1 MEDSNILF
9 GYFMTVLDFLNF
21 LAFNKAMDKFHYVFL
36 HKERTVKN
44 NTELSVASSI
54 VNVPENA
61 SENEPTRKV
70 TNVSENST
78 STPPPNSETK
88 FQKAAKTVMKTN
100 ISDSTV
106 LPGAFRSGLKG
117 SNIMF
122 NKIEF

>member
-1 MEDSNILF
+1 M
-9 GYFMTVLDFLNF
+9 
-21 LAFNKAMDKFHYVFL
+21 
-36 HKERTVKN
+36 KN